1 MYSQQGI
8 YLVSNVCQAPFCFFF
23 SPSGQ
28 AGGLLFKWTIWPCD
42 RQSFWS
48 VSRVQKHLRCMLL
61 GSFTEMKQFQF
72 TPAQISGTHSPVQEF
87 LILFPQYYGS
97 LKYFFGCL
105 LLRAL
110 NVMQCLPKW
119 VQSRLR
125 NNFPSVSLYERFPLL
140 DLLWWVYDFSVA
152 DWDMHS

>member
-23 SPSGQ
+23 PLRTGWWAAFQVNHMALWQ
-28 AGGLLFKWTIWPCD
+28 AVLL
-42 RQSFWS
+42 S

-119 VQSRLR
+119 VHSRLR